1 MAQSTKLTVS
11 PTNVEA
17 LLDELTDQQRVYTEA
32 RMHGLAPLEA
42 CKAAG
47 YKHASIQ
54 WHSLEKHPKI
64 APLIKL
70 AVDAPIEKFRIS
82 REDVIQ
88 GFMDSINAASTSTE
102 LTAAWREIA
111 KMQGYYAPDQIEI
124 KHSVENMTLN
134 KLEAMP
140 LNMKYWLM
148 TKRARARTRTNETP
162 QTDYATKNRYCRPLG
177 RQYNFYIPR
186 HGG

>member
-1 MAQSTKLTVS
+1 MAQGTKLTVS

-140 LNMKYWLM
+140 ESELAKLAEMEAFTLP
-148 TKRARARTRTNETP
+148 REHDLVA
-162 QTDYATKNRYCRPLG
+162 
-177 RQYNFYIPR
+177 QYEVLVDDKTSESEED
-186 HGG
+186 